1 MPTNRRD
8 FLKRTA
14 SAGGVALGFGGLAP
28 ARALGAGE
36 RLRVGVL
43 GSGQR
48 AQYLMSLFNK
58 VPDVAC
64 SSERIPTSKS
74 SPYATSTNPTARKLS
89 KAPPKM
95 RRALASTARSW
106 TAKTWTRSSSARR
119 TIGTRR
125 CSSTPSRP
133 AKTFI
138 VRSPSC
144 TRSPRASKWCARS
157 ARPGASCKPG
167 CSSEVGTTTSS
178 AKRSWTPGSSAR

>member
-58 VPDVAC
+58 VPDVEIVAVC
-64 SSERIPTSKS
+64 DVYEPHREKALESASKDAQGTGEYREVLDRKDVYCEKPIMHSIPEG
-74 SPYATSTNPTARKLS
+74 LEIV
-89 KAPPKM
+89 
-95 RRALASTARSW
+95 RAVGGSGRVVQTGMQQRSW
-106 TAKTWTRSSSARR
+106 EHYKLGKE
-119 TIGTRR
+119 I
-125 CSSTPSRP
+125 
-133 AKTFI
+133 
-138 VRSPSC
+138 
-144 TRSPRASKWCARS
+144 
-157 ARPGASCKPG
+157 
-167 CSSEVGTTTSS
+167 
-178 AKRSWTPGSSAR
+178 